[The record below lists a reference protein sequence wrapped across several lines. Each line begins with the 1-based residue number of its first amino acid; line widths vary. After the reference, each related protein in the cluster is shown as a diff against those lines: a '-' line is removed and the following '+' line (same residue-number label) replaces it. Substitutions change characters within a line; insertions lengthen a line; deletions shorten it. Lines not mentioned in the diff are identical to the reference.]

1 MSTLRADTIQNTSGG
16 AVTLTNQETIKAYGM
31 VDGTGTINLVT
42 SFNASG
48 VIDNGTGDITFSL
61 TNSMSNTT
69 YMFMIDSYN
78 ETTGHS
84 SRNATKYTG
93 GQAAGSF
100 RFVTGYTSNTSGGGT
115 AYDEDFNPIALMGD
129 LA

>member
-16 AVTLTNQETIKAYGM
+16 AVTLTNQEAIKAYGM
-31 VDGTGTINLVT
+31 VDGTGTINLIT

-48 VIDNGTGDITFSL
+48 VTDNGTGDITFSL

-69 YMFMIDSYN
+69 YMFMIDSHN
-78 ETTGHS
+78 ENTSPST
-84 SRNATKYTG
+84 RDATKYTG

-100 RFVTGYTSNTSGGGT
+100 RFFTGYTSNTSGGAT